1 MPGSSINSN
10 SNNSLFPIKFLQT
23 SFQPE
28 CCTSDK
34 DESELG
40 VYRER
45 TFQPECCISDS
56 KPTFRAG
63 RAAFLCGVAARTMGA
78 LAGIPVFAGRA
89 FESFSAVT
97 PLPFLIPVIADRV
110 CTPCSAFSAPFTLL
124 FFLTPTIF
132 CRVYVSCSAVV

>member
-1 MPGSSINSN
+1 MRETMRLRRKHISGGALHPIPERL
-10 SNNSLFPIKFLQT
+10 LFPIKFLQT
-23 SFQPE
+23 S
-28 CCTSDK
+28 
-34 DESELG
+34 
-40 VYRER
+40 
-45 TFQPECCISDS
+45 FQPECCISDS

-63 RAAFLCGVAARTMGA
+63 RAAFLCGVVARTRGA
-78 LAGIPVFAGRA
+78 LKGIPVFAGRA

-124 FFLTPTIF
+124 FFLTPTIS